1 MKKVSYRRF
10 ERLTAGNRL
19 QPCVLIS
26 VDGGAKG
33 NFAFDFDTDSDIQT
47 AFDVLAELDARRASH
62 GHKGFELGGNP
73 DEAEISF
80 DAIGDF
86 PAHVFHF
93 SNRNAFDSAFAA
105 AVKLGEFVHGG
116 EKK

>member
-10 ERLTAGNRL
+10 ERLTADNKA
-19 QPCVLIS
+19 QPCILLGV
-26 VDGGAKG
+26 VDEPK
-33 NFAFDFDTDSDIQT
+33 FVAFDFDTDSDIQI
-47 AFDVLAELDARRASH
+47 ALDVLAELDARRASH